1 MEINEFIHESLD
13 KLQKLGIDALAAEK
27 EIANQ
32 FLFKPDEELEAMEP
46 EQILGVILS
55 SIGAGFYPG
64 TEQMI
69 HELYV
74 FDMEVPDILRMYT
87 VFLEGIS
94 RIARGSL
101 EITDIEEEVSEETLE
116 TGMGTQT
123 VRFRCNGTA
132 YEYNARFHNNW
143 FDVRMI
149 AFMNRVIGEQ
159 NTGSHLYVTSDG
171 YQDCIVL
178 YRTEE
183 WAEQFRQ
190 LFDMELDRP

>member
-1 MEINEFIHESLD
+1 MEMNTFVHESLE
-13 KLQKLGIDALAAEK
+13 KLQKLGIDTLEAER
-27 EIANQ
+27 EIGNR
-32 FLFKPDEELEAMEP
+32 FLFMPDEVLEAMEP
-46 EQILGVILS
+46 EQILGMILS

-64 TEQMI
+64 TEQAVY
-69 HELYV
+69 ELYV
-74 FDMEVPDILRMYT
+74 FDLEVSDVLRMYT

-94 RIARGSL
+94 RIARGGL

-116 TGMGTQT
+116 AGTGVQT

-132 YEYNARFHNNW
+132 YEYNARFQHDW
-143 FDVRMI
+143 FDVGML
-149 AFMNRVIGEQ
+149 AFMNRVIEEQ

-183 WAEQFRQ
+183 WAERFREM
-190 LFDMELDRP
+190 FGMELDQP